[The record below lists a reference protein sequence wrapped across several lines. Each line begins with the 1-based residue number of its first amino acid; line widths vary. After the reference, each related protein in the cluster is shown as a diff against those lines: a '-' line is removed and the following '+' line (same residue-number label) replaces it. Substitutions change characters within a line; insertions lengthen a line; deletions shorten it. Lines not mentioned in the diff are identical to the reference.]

1 MARPRRSRTVSRSV
15 LEPAGPWTHR
25 QISAGGA
32 SFHVADAGPE
42 SPGHAVV
49 LLHPF
54 PLSWWA
60 WREVIPALV
69 ADGHRV
75 VAMDLR
81 GFGTSDLQRDDP
93 DLVQLADDVTAVISA
108 MGIAQFSVVGTG
120 MGGAVAWMLG
130 AQDPISLRTAIT
142 VASPHP
148 LERRHGPLPGHLTR
162 GALLELRLDVPLRR
176 VLLLENGRLVTGLIR
191 EWAAPANRERLITQS
206 GTYRAAMARPFAA
219 SSATETFQ
227 ATRHPNLAS
236 RRLLAEPVRVPVLSV
251 QCGLDGSLTSR
262 DFGGDIEHV
271 SGTFAQ
277 VVLPTS
283 GHFAPEEAPAELAVV
298 VLDHL
303 ARTPARTI

>member
-1 MARPRRSRTVSRSV
+1 MDS
-15 LEPAGPWTHR
+15 
-25 QISAGGA
+25 
-32 SFHVADAGPE
+32 PE
-42 SPGHAVV
+42 HAVV

-54 PLSWWA
+54 PLSWWT
-60 WREVIPALV
+60 WREVVPALV
-69 ADGHRV
+69 EGGHRV

-108 MGIAQFSVVGTG
+108 MGIAQFSVVGAG

-130 AQDPISLRTAIT
+130 AQDPVILRSVVT

-176 VLLLENGRLVTGLIR
+176 VLLLENGRLVTGLIH
-191 EWAAPANRERLITQS
+191 EWAAPANRDRLIAQS
-206 GTYRAAMARPFAA
+206 GPYRAAMARPFAA

-262 DFGGDIEHV
+262 DFGGDIAHV
-271 SGTFAQ
+271 AGTFAQ
-277 VVLPTS
+277 FVLPDA
-283 GHFAPEEAPAELAVV
+283 GHFASEESPARLTSV

-303 ARTPARTI
+303 NRVPPRSI